1 MAAKLVADRGTS
13 IPGVIVGHGRYSSYE
28 SRTYGQ
34 AAVPRSQV
42 ARSSRHLSWIEV
54 WSVGAS
60 QGVRKRA
67 SSRAGARRRL
77 LIAINKGGSACGE
90 SPVRSPRGQRRARGA
105 DHPQRSGMRRTSRA
119 GDGTR
124 PRICQSFSSACSGPE
139 SLAPAALAAPRRLAR
154 LPSARP
160 SRDRASTARAQ
171 SLPPRGQSAEARR
184 SRS

>member
-1 MAAKLVADRGTS
+1 MVVTQVTGRGP
-13 IPGVIVGHGRYSSYE
+13 PG
-28 SRTYGQ
+28 
-34 AAVPRSQV
+34 AVPRSQV

-54 WSVGAS
+54 WWVGAS

-67 SSRAGARRRL
+67 SSRAGAWRRL
-77 LIAINKGGSACGE
+77 LIAINKGGSRVTFGE
-90 SPVRSPRGQRRARGA
+90 SPVRSTRRQPRARGA
-105 DHPQRSGMRRTSRA
+105 DHPQRNGMRRTSRA

-139 SLAPAALAAPRRLAR
+139 SLAPAALAALRRLAR